1 MATITKKELIDRI
14 AESSNSKRVQVKRVV
29 QQFLDEIVNELG
41 RGNRLEFRDFGVFE
55 TKLRKARK
63 AQNPKTLEPV
73 AVPEKRT
80 VKFKVGRLMK
90 QKLGEMTGAAID
102 DEAGDVAEMSES
114 SAGDEEESDAT
125 ESTDTAPAAGHDGA
139 HGAGESGQ
147 RTGEEA
153 NSGT

>member
-14 AESSNSKRVQVKRVV
+14 ADSSGARRVQVKRVV

-55 TKLRKARK
+55 TKIRKARK

-90 QKLGEMTGAAID
+90 QKLSDMTGASVD
-102 DEAGDVAEMSES
+102 DEAGDIDEMPEG
-114 SAGDEEESDAT
+114 ADEEE
-125 ESTDTAPAAGHDGA
+125 ESTEQARPGHAG
-139 HGAGESGQ
+139 
-147 RTGEEA
+147 
-153 NSGT
+153 

>member
-14 AESSNSKRVQVKRVV
+14 AESAGHRRVQVKKVI

-41 RGNRLEFRDFGVFE
+41 QGNRLEFRDFGVFE
-55 TKLRKARK
+55 TKIRKARK

-90 QKLGEMTGAAID
+90 QKLGELTGARID
-102 DEAGDVAEMSES
+102 DEAADGAEMHENH
-114 SAGDEEESDAT
+114 ESDGDDD
-125 ESTDTAPAAGHDGA
+125 ESHPSAA
-139 HGAGESGQ
+139 
-147 RTGEEA
+147 
-153 NSGT
+153 

>member
-14 AESSNSKRVQVKRVV
+14 AESSHNKRVQVKKVV
-29 QQFLDEIVNELG
+29 QQFLDEIVAELG
-41 RGNRLEFRDFGVFE
+41 KGNRLEFRDFGVFE

-90 QKLGEMTGAAID
+90 QKLGDLTGGVID
-102 DEAGDVAEMSES
+102 DEAGDVNDISDAGDDDDDSDESDEPSRHS
-114 SAGDEEESDAT
+114 SAG
-125 ESTDTAPAAGHDGA
+125 
-139 HGAGESGQ
+139 
-147 RTGEEA
+147 
-153 NSGT
+153 

>member
-90 QKLGEMTGAAID
+90 QRLAEISGAAID
-102 DEAGDVAEMSES
+102 DEAGDVAEMNDAEVEP
-114 SAGDEEESDAT
+114 AEVEEEDNA
-125 ESTDTAPAAGHDGA
+125 EETA
-139 HGAGESGQ
+139 S
-147 RTGEEA
+147 
-153 NSGT
+153 

>member
-29 QQFLDEIVNELG
+29 QQFLDEIVAELG
-41 RGNRLEFRDFGVFE
+41 KGNRLEFRDFGVFE

-90 QKLGEMTGAAID
+90 QRLGEMTGAAID
-102 DEAGDVAEMSES
+102 DEAGDVDEMADAGGDDDNDEAGTPGGTAGQA
-114 SAGDEEESDAT
+114 SA
-125 ESTDTAPAAGHDGA
+125 
-139 HGAGESGQ
+139 
-147 RTGEEA
+147 
-153 NSGT
+153 

>member
-14 AESSNSKRVQVKRVV
+14 ADSSGGRRVQVKKVV

-41 RGNRLEFRDFGVFE
+41 KGNRLEFRDFGVFE
-55 TKLRKARK
+55 TKVRKARK

-90 QKLGEMTGAAID
+90 QKLGDMTGAAVD
-102 DEAGDVAEMSES
+102 DEAEDIAEM
-114 SAGDEEESDAT
+114 ADT
-125 ESTDTAPAAGHDGA
+125 EGNDDDDSVEQPQQGHA
-139 HGAGESGQ
+139 HEG
-147 RTGEEA
+147 
-153 NSGT
+153 